1 MCFREKMIYFN
12 YVPATLVA
20 GIFLV
25 SPSICKFENKIFQN
39 FHSEILLLAIGGV
52 VTLFCRRS
60 NNNKTA
66 ATKLI
71 VAAVYFT

>member
-1 MCFREKMIYFN
+1 
-12 YVPATLVA
+12 LVA
-20 GIFLV
+20 GIFLA
-25 SPSICKFENKIFQN
+25 SPGICKFENKIFQN

-60 NNNKTA
+60 NNNNKTA